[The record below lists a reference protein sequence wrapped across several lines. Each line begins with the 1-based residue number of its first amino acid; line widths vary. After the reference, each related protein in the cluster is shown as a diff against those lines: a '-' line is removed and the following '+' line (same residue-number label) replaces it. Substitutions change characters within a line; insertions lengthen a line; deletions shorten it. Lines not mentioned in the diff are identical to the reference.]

1 MDWSH
6 IRRFFIIATVWF
18 WSGCASLLWASE
30 NQETSVQDTTA
41 VSKRDDHSF
50 DEKTEQPPSAQSAYV
65 APSSRP
71 QEEKIVVLRALDK
84 ITARVKTLRI
94 RLGETAVF
102 GKLHITPLFCRKSKP
117 EDPPEVTVFIS
128 ISEVIPG
135 KNDTQSIFSG
145 WMFASNPSVSAL
157 SHPVYD
163 IWVKSCVTPKIK
175 SSPAKGEEPHIQS
188 NKESKSLNFKPNFCF
203 SS

>member
-6 IRRFFIIATVWF
+6 IRRFFIIATIWF
-18 WSGCASLLWASE
+18 WGGCASLLWASE

-50 DEKTEQPPSAQSAYV
+50 DEKTEQPSAQSAYV

-135 KNDTQSIFSG
+135 KNNTQSIFSG

-175 SSPAKGEEPHIQS
+175 ASPAKGEEPHSQS
-188 NKESKSLNFKPNFCF
+188 NKESKSLNFTTPEEQ
-203 SS
+203 